1 MLSMIVVPEIIRE
14 DLSLPRADLSHLAEM
29 LIESLETEGPFAAKK
44 IKTLNQRFREIR
56 DGSLKPFTLEQLQ
69 RHAAARLA

>member
-1 MLSMIVVPEIIRE
+1 MIVVSEIMQE
-14 DLSLPRADLSHLAEM
+14 VLSLPSADLSHLAEM
-29 LIESLETEGPFAAKK
+29 LIESLETEGAFAAER
-44 IKTLNQRFREIR
+44 IKNLNQCFCEIR